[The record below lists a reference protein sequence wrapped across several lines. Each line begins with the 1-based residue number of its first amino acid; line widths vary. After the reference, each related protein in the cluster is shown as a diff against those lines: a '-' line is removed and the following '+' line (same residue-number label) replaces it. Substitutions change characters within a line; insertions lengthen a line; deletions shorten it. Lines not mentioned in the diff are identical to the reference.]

1 MQFVKTM
8 LAGSFSLPCSAISIV
23 ETPVQGR
30 IEVVNYNIGAVT
42 SLDLNVTLPPAIV
55 SETVLTH
62 SMAAIGS
69 EIYGEI
75 YVDVTFSSGTYSS
88 SSVTSYTSAGGEAVE
103 SIIAD
108 VGGTTYAYIA
118 AHEGAS
124 VASFIV
130 ENDETLTFI
139 EEVIDTDSIY
149 GIGTSSMATLV
160 VSGTT
165 YLFQGASI
173 EHGITAYRINNDGTL
188 MAVDSV
194 GIDNQFPVQ
203 ELSAL
208 ASVTIH
214 DQGYVIAAA
223 SGSSSLTVFGIADD
237 GTMTVTDHIIDSLS
251 TRLQLVTEI
260 EVVEHNGHAYV
271 VAAGAD
277 DGISLFSLLAT
288 GQLLLLES
296 YTDTPHTSM
305 QDISSLE
312 AVVVDEQIQIVVTS
326 GVESGLSIF
335 SHDISAVGNSE
346 VGTDADLL
354 GSAEDDLL
362 QQTSSASIHG
372 GSGDDILVD
381 GLDSNTL
388 SGGAGG
394 DLFVLMFDGQTDTI
408 SDFELMIDRIDLSF
422 WAQLYHLNQLEFQT
436 TPQGG
441 VISFNDEELIILSS
455 DETSL
460 SFADLE
466 ESILIPVVHV
476 DADRSVSDI
485 EEASSGDDEILGTSA
500 ADLLMGYGGDDRL
513 LGYYGSDRLNGGSGG
528 DALIGGSGSDTA
540 DYTGYTGTIRVG
552 AHVLDLQY
560 STLNTG
566 DGAGDTYDSIEN
578 ITGSESRELLRGDT
592 GDNILDGAGNVDF
605 IAGRQGDD
613 TLYGG
618 QANDVLVGG
627 AGADHLDGGAD
638 MDQAR
643 YSYSL
648 TAVIIDMEDVSL
660 NTGEAAGDTY
670 VSIENI
676 AGSTFS
682 DLLYGD
688 GQDNLLIGD
697 GNHDELYGRDGDDT
711 LNGGGG
717 VDYLEGGAGD
727 DTLWGGYAPDTFA
740 FTEGHDTIEDYF
752 DFGFRDRIVIDQSLT
767 GGLQT
772 AADVVSTYATV
783 VGDDILFDFGD
794 GDSLLVTDFTDLTTI
809 TDDISIV

>member
-1 MQFVKTM
+1 MQFVETI
-8 LAGSFSLPCSAISIV
+8 LAGSFGFPGSEISIV
-23 ETPVQGR
+23 ETAVQGR
-30 IEVVNYNIGAVT
+30 IEVVNYSLGTVT
-42 SLDLNVTLPPAIV
+42 ILDLNATEPPAIV
-55 SETVLTH
+55 SETMLSH
-62 SMAAIGS
+62 STTAIGS
-69 EIYGEI
+69 EIY
-75 YVDVTFSSGTYSS
+75 VDAMFASGAASS
-88 SSVTSYTSAGGEAVE
+88 SSVTSYTSSGGDAVE
-103 SIIAD
+103 LIVAN
-108 VGGTTYAYIA
+108 VGGGTYAYISEY
-118 AHEGAS
+118 EGAS

-139 EEVIDTDSIY
+139 EEVIDTESIY
-149 GIGTSSMATLV
+149 GVGTAGMATLM

-173 EHGITAYRINNDGTL
+173 EHGITAYRVNNDGTL
-188 MAVDSV
+188 IAVDSV
-194 GIDNQFPVQ
+194 GVDNQFPVH
-203 ELSAL
+203 EISAL
-208 ASVTIH
+208 ASVTSH
-214 DQGYVIAAA
+214 GQGYLIAAA

-237 GTMTVTDHIIDSLS
+237 GTMNVTDHIIDSLS
-251 TRLQLVTEI
+251 TRLQSVTEL
-260 EVVEHNGHAYV
+260 EVVEHEGHVYV
-271 VAAGAD
+271 VAAGSD
-277 DGISLFSLLAT
+277 DGISVFSLLST

-296 YTDTPHTSM
+296 YVDTTYTSM
-305 QDISSLE
+305 QNLSSLE
-312 AVVVDEQIQIVVTS
+312 AVVVGEQIQIVVTS
-326 GVESGLSIF
+326 GSEAGLSIF
-335 SHDISAVGNSE
+335 SHDISTVGASE
-346 VGTDADLL
+346 VRTDTELL
-354 GSAEDDLL
+354 GSPEDDLL
-362 QQTSSASIHG
+362 QQTSGANISG

-381 GLDSNTL
+381 GIGSNTL
-388 SGGAGG
+388 SGGEGG
-394 DLFVLMFDGQTDTI
+394 DLFVLMLDGQVDI
-408 SDFELMIDRIDLSF
+408 LSDFEPSIDRIDLSF
-422 WAQLYHLNQLEFQT
+422 WDQLYSLSQLEFLSS
-436 TPQGG
+436 PQGG
-441 VISFNDEELIILSS
+441 IISFNDEELIILSS
-455 DETSL
+455 DGGEL

-466 ESILIPVVHV
+466 SSILIPVIHV
-476 DADRSVSDI
+476 TTDRSVSGI
-485 EEASSGDDEILGTSA
+485 EEVRSGDDEILGTSF
-500 ADLLMGYGGDDRL
+500 ADFLMGYGGNDRL
-513 LGYYGSDRLNGGSGG
+513 VGYNGSDQLNGGSGG
-528 DALIGGSGSDTA
+528 DVLIGGSGSDTA
-540 DYTGYTGTIRVG
+540 DYTGYTGTMRVG

-648 TAVIIDMEDVSL
+648 TAVIIDMEDVSM

-682 DLLYGD
+682 DILYGD
-688 GQDNLLIGD
+688 AQDNLLIGD

-727 DTLWGGYAPDTFA
+727 DTLLGGYGPDTFV

-752 DFGFRDRIVIDQSLT
+752 DFGFHDQIVIDQSLT
-767 GGLQT
+767 GGALT

-783 VGDDILFDFGD
+783 VGNDILFGFGS
-794 GDSLLVTDFTDLTTI
+794 GDSLLVTDFTDLTAI